1 MAVRSAESPEP
12 RVDPADLNWRAFNR
26 AWPAHEK
33 WLNIA
38 QKCNSFYLGDQWDE
52 AEKAALEEEG
62 RPALTINQILQVINA
77 VRGHYSTMRAD
88 FQFKPRSGGA
98 TAEVAEILTR
108 LFDQIADA
116 NDYQFVEA
124 RVVEDGWIQDR
135 GYFDVRIDY
144 SHNLLG
150 EVKITSLDPETVVL
164 DPDAKEYDPDTWT
177 EVMVDKWQSPDD
189 IEALYGKDKRKQVE
203 ILAMSG
209 STYGYNSVRF
219 DQHVNTFGQ
228 HHTGYV
234 PTPYEEQGRIRAVRV
249 VERQHRRLAM
259 VREFV
264 DLATGESR
272 PVPEGW
278 DEERVQAIKQR
289 FGLATRKRM
298 ASRIRWTV
306 TADHVTLFDDWSP
319 YDHFTIIPYFPIFRR
334 GRTSG
339 LVRHLL
345 DPQEQLNKI
354 ESQVLH
360 VINTTANSG
369 WLVESGSLVN
379 MTEEDLEQ
387 RGAETGLV
395 MVYRTG
401 KGKPEKIQANQIP
414 TGLEMYAG
422 KALQYIKD
430 IPGAGAL
437 LGAMPGPEVSGVAL
451 DQATSRAL
459 SGLQM
464 AFDNLDYT
472 RKLLARHV
480 LRLVQKFYTEP
491 RVFRAVD
498 WRDPEMP
505 EYEIAINQPA
515 QPEEEEEPPGYDAQA
530 IDTVLNDIT
539 VGEYAVVVTTA
550 PARDTWED
558 TQFAQAIE
566 MRNAGIF
573 IPDHYVIGV
582 SNLCGKKKIAEEV
595 KQIQGFGEPTEG
607 QQMVQQMQL
616 REMQAQIAELEA
628 KAMKLQAEA
637 QLAMAKAQTAVAA
650 EQRETQTEVARLQLE
665 AERLQAD
672 IAKKA
677 ADLQSKLQL
686 AAIHTG
692 AKKELTR
699 YSQMMNRMNKEA
711 DREAELQAE
720 RMRGLWQARTKAIEQ
735 AWNMAG
741 PDAEG

>member
-1 MAVRSAESPEP
+1 
-12 RVDPADLNWRAFNR
+12 
-26 AWPAHEK
+26 
-33 WLNIA
+33 
-38 QKCNSFYLGDQWDE
+38 
-52 AEKAALEEEG
+52 
-62 RPALTINQILQVINA
+62 

-189 IEALYGKDKRKQVE
+189 IEALYGKDKRKQIE

-219 DQHVNTFGQ
+219 DQHINTFGQ
-228 HHTGYV
+228 HHTGYI
-234 PTPYEEQGRIRAVRV
+234 PTPYEERGRIRAVRV
-249 VERQHRRLAM
+249 VER
-259 VREFV
+259 
-264 DLATGESR
+264 
-272 PVPEGW
+272 
-278 DEERVQAIKQR
+278 KQR

-319 YDHFTIIPYFPIFRR
+319 YDHFTIVPYFPIFRR

-401 KGKPEKIQANQIP
+401 KGTLFDDWSPYDHFTIVPYFPIFRR
-414 TGLEMYAG
+414 GRR
-422 KALQYIKD
+422 
-430 IPGAGAL
+430 
-437 LGAMPGPEVSGVAL
+437 
-451 DQATSRAL
+451 SR
-459 SGLQM
+459 G
-464 AFDNLDYT
+464 
-472 RKLLARHV
+472 
-480 LRLVQKFYTEP
+480 
-491 RVFRAVD
+491 
-498 WRDPEMP
+498 
-505 EYEIAINQPA
+505 
-515 QPEEEEEPPGYDAQA
+515 
-530 IDTVLNDIT
+530 
-539 VGEYAVVVTTA
+539 
-550 PARDTWED
+550 
-558 TQFAQAIE
+558 
-566 MRNAGIF
+566 
-573 IPDHYVIGV
+573 
-582 SNLCGKKKIAEEV
+582 
-595 KQIQGFGEPTEG
+595 
-607 QQMVQQMQL
+607 
-616 REMQAQIAELEA
+616 
-628 KAMKLQAEA
+628 
-637 QLAMAKAQTAVAA
+637 
-650 EQRETQTEVARLQLE
+650 
-665 AERLQAD
+665 
-672 IAKKA
+672 
-677 ADLQSKLQL
+677 
-686 AAIHTG
+686 
-692 AKKELTR
+692 
-699 YSQMMNRMNKEA
+699 
-711 DREAELQAE
+711 
-720 RMRGLWQARTKAIEQ
+720 
-735 AWNMAG
+735 
-741 PDAEG
+741 